1 MLYFFYNLVLTAGFF
16 LSLPFLPLLLLL
28 GPRFRVGLGQRFG
41 FYSEELK
48 KYGQGARPV
57 WIHAASVGEV
67 RSIVPLVHEL
77 RKRFPASQVI
87 LSTFTLTG
95 NRVARE
101 IGGADLVLF
110 LPLDFFWVV
119 RRAITTFT
127 PAMLV
132 IVETEI
138 WPNLL
143 REAFRRGVPTL
154 LLSGRLSAKALARY
168 ALFRAF
174 FRRVLGYFTAIGMQS
189 GADAARILELGAD
202 EGRVSVVGS
211 LKFAARQPDPN
222 GDRPVPMVSPVGK
235 KWIVA
240 GSTHRG
246 EEAILLKAFVSV
258 RLRFPKVSM
267 VLAPRHP
274 ERFAEVERLLQE
286 GKFDFHKRSD
296 NAGDQIF
303 QKDIL
308 LLDSIG
314 ELSDFFSIS
323 DIAFVG
329 GSLVDAGGHNVLEP
343 ARWQKPILFGPH
355 MTNFASIAEELK
367 QTGAALEV
375 SGADDLFQA
384 IAELLSDPE
393 RRRRMGEKAAELASG
408 KSAAFSQN
416 LVLAERYL

>member
-1 MLYFFYNLVLTAGFF
+1 MLYFFYNLVLTAGFI
-16 LSLPFLPLLLLL
+16 LSLPLLPLLLVL
-28 GPRFRVGLGQRFG
+28 GPRFRVGLGQRLG
-41 FYSEELK
+41 FYSEETK
-48 KYGQGARPV
+48 KHGLGARPV

-67 RSIVPLVHEL
+67 RSIVPLVREL
-77 RKRFPASQVI
+77 KRRFPTKRII

-119 RRAITTFT
+119 RRVITRFT

-143 REAFRRGVPTL
+143 REASRRGVPTL
-154 LLSGRLSAKALARY
+154 LLSGRLSAKALQRY
-168 ALFRAF
+168 ALVRGF
-174 FRRVLGYFTAIGMQS
+174 FRRVLGYFTAMGMQS
-189 GADAARILELGAD
+189 REDAARILELGAD

-211 LKFAARQPDPN
+211 LKFAATQTDHN
-222 GDRPVPMVSPVGK
+222 GTHLPMVSAAGK

-246 EEAILLKAFVSV
+246 EEDILLKAFVSL
-258 RLRFPKVSM
+258 RLCYPKVSM

-274 ERFAEVERLLQE
+274 ERFAEVEKLLQE

-296 NAGDQIF
+296 NAGDRIF

-329 GSLVDAGGHNVLEP
+329 GSLIDAGGHNVLEP

-355 MTNFASIAEELK
+355 MANFESIAEELK
-367 QTGAALEV
+367 QNGAALEV

-384 IAELLSDPE
+384 MAELLSDAE
-393 RRRRMGEKAAELASG
+393 RSRRMGQRAAAIAAG
-408 KSAAFSQN
+408 KSEAFSHN
-416 LVLAERYL
+416 WLLTERYL